1 MDSNL
6 TEDKTCRICGFAD
19 IKNYS
24 LLDKRYKTLY
34 QKILTI
40 YPLVIYESDPLP
52 KNICHKCLANVT
64 VAYDG
69 VQRVLRTQKQWIAN
83 VRNFQPNNKYVQVLD
98 LVEKTSEKLAEEV
111 QKLTNEQVG
120 IIFPFRLTR
129 TEESQEKP
137 NQLPNPVPIKKEISE
152 QNGSCPPSQGKC
164 QKLEEIQNILASK
177 GCTLLSLKD
186 KQNLT
191 KPSPVGRLKVSRAVS
206 CPQCGERFPNIKA
219 LAMHQMTH
227 INLESQ
233 NLFEKRPLEKKVRR
247 GRLIVI
253 QDKKCIRCLNCWKL
267 FYDNKSILD
276 HWSDSKC
283 EYFCIVCGKEFPTS
297 PRMLRE
303 HMPAAHKISFKS
315 VKKILTNKPVRTA
328 THEVKTDLFEVKQ
341 EPVDEEVPPLVPISA
356 PRHSNSRKPSH
367 EKTSPNQNQ
376 NPHPGRD
383 IRLEIKVKCNLC
395 NKVFANFKAKN
406 SHMRAHKTKEAEE
419 YQIQPRMVV
428 KKEPVEQHP
437 LMPTVQ
443 TGDYIPPSVAKKP
456 SSGPVKPESTV
467 KFLKVKSISK
477 FPEFMQPVPVSSS
490 TSFRLPFICQICDI
504 KFECGEDLLYHLSQC
519 EESINSYI
527 CMECYKQFQ
536 TPAEVQLHTQLE
548 HQSIH

>member
-1 MDSNL
+1 MAAESHENHKQVHHQ
-6 TEDKTCRICGFAD
+6 TPIS
-19 IKNYS
+19 IKREIPEQNGNYVPVPS
-24 LLDKRYKTLY
+24 T
-34 QKILTI
+34 T
-40 YPLVIYESDPLP
+40 
-52 KNICHKCLANVT
+52 VT
-64 VAYDG
+64 V
-69 VQRVLRTQKQWIAN
+69 TH
-83 VRNFQPNNKYVQVLD
+83 P
-98 LVEKTSEKLAEEV
+98 S
-111 QKLTNEQVG
+111 
-120 IIFPFRLTR
+120 
-129 TEESQEKP
+129 SQEKT
-137 NQLPNPVPIKKEISE
+137 Q
-152 QNGSCPPSQGKC
+152 
-164 QKLEEIQNILASK
+164 LEEIQNILASK

-191 KPSPVGRLKVSRAVS
+191 KPAPRVGRLKVSRAVS
-206 CPQCGERFPNIKA
+206 CPQCGVRFPNLKA

-227 INLESQ
+227 MNLESQ

-303 HMPAAHKISFKS
+303 HMPAAHGISFKT
-315 VKKILTNKPVRTA
+315 VKRLLTNKPTRTM
-328 THEVKTDLFEVKQ
+328 TPVSLMEVKQ
-341 EPVDEEVPPLVPISA
+341 EPLDHEELPPLVPISA
-356 PRHSNSRKPSH
+356 PRPSTQSS
-367 EKTSPNQNQ
+367 EKHTSPPNQNQ
-376 NPHPGRD
+376 IPAPGRD

-419 YQIQPRMVV
+419 FHIQPRMVV
-428 KKEPVEQHP
+428 KKEPVEHNP
-437 LMPTVQ
+437 LLPTVQ
-443 TGDYIPPSVAKKP
+443 TGDYIPPSVVKKP
-456 SSGPVKPESTV
+456 VLVKAESAV

-477 FPEFMQPVPVSSS
+477 FPEFMQPLPVTSS

-504 KFECGEDLLYHLSQC
+504 KFECGEDLLYHLTQC

-536 TPAEVQLHTQLE
+536 TPAEVQLHIQLD
-548 HQSIH
+548 HQTIH